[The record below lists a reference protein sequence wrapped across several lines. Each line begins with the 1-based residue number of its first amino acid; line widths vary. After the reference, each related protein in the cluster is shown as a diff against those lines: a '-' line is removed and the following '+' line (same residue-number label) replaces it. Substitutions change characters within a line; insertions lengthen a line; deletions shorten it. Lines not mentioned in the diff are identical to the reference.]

1 MGNTTINDFIVNSEL
16 GRGAF
21 GIVYSA
27 IRKSDGRKVAIKK
40 IDKEKMRRNNV
51 LNRVLSEIK
60 IHSSLSHP
68 SIIRLLAVFT
78 NEQYIF
84 MVMEIGTIDL
94 YRYIDENGPITE
106 KQLRPL
112 LKDLIDGLLY
122 LHSKNIIHRDLK
134 LSNLL
139 LTKNHL
145 KIADF
150 GLAVK
155 LSQQEQKT
163 LCGTP
168 NYISPEI
175 VKRQPYGLASDA
187 WSLGC
192 MIVTL
197 LTGSPPFECDEVK
210 NTLQNVANHHYIC
223 PASFSREITDLIN
236 ALLQKD
242 PVKRPKMSWLLQH
255 QFFDTSL
262 LNSELVANGLPRVDS
277 AVGSLARSS
286 QSCHLNKKVVEIKDF
301 KRTANNLTNNENM
314 KFYNNASLKGAH
326 HTTSKV
332 SNESRNVHEYAGC
345 NILENLRNAL
355 KNSLQPF
362 STKRLKPIS
371 QNTKYGLAKILDTG
385 EVLLDFFQE
394 KYIIKISN
402 DSEKFHLFDRPSNSN
417 GLKTFPLRTFD
428 RRNIPEQFFK
438 KYIFAYR
445 FVELIASKTAKL
457 VFYSPQAK
465 CILMENSPPSCQ
477 VIFYNGCKVIM
488 CTRNSSIEIS
498 TAPLDNE
505 KDGAKFTMNLSEKN
519 ADIPSFLIPLFKHSQ
534 DCLTQCLE
542 IENIAS
548 KDPNTLYP
556 LILKSHNTINQSA
569 TMDLGS
575 KPMSVFQRSLST
587 MATQKGNNPILK
599 ETINTCS
606 SRTRVAS
613 VLNAP
618 TNSLHQQPVFLND
631 VGWCIKLSSDEEDL
645 YCMLFLDGVNV
656 TLECK
661 QQTLLYRNS
670 KGDQRF
676 SIDKSLPSF
685 AKEKLGFFPK
695 FLGLLEK

>member
-51 LNRVLSEIK
+51 LNR
-60 IHSSLSHP
+60 
-68 SIIRLLAVFT
+68 
-78 NEQYIF
+78 
-84 MVMEIGTIDL
+84 
-94 YRYIDENGPITE
+94 GPITE

-197 LTGSPPFECDEVK
+197 LTGSPPFE
-210 NTLQNVANHHYIC
+210 
-223 PASFSREITDLIN
+223 
-236 ALLQKD
+236 D

-332 SNESRNVHEYAGC
+332 SNESGNVHEYAGC
-345 NILENLRNAL
+345 NILENLRNVSILFA
-355 KNSLQPF
+355 P
-362 STKRLKPIS
+362 S
-371 QNTKYGLAKILDTG
+371 QI
-385 EVLLDFFQE
+385 
-394 KYIIKISN
+394 
-402 DSEKFHLFDRPSNSN
+402 
-417 GLKTFPLRTFD
+417 
-428 RRNIPEQFFK
+428 
-438 KYIFAYR
+438 
-445 FVELIASKTAKL
+445 
-457 VFYSPQAK
+457 
-465 CILMENSPPSCQ
+465 
-477 VIFYNGCKVIM
+477 
-488 CTRNSSIEIS
+488 NSSIEIS

-670 KGDQRF
+670 KGDQ